1 MKNSFDLEQYLRTI
15 MFWKDESMI
24 KNTSL
29 HGGKFSFLY
38 CLCLMFTLSSC
49 VSNTVNVKPNT
60 EEYSQLVDTPVYIKR
75 SSDKDINTFEGEL
88 DECIKT
94 SNTRVNRSSKAGI
107 GFGSYL
113 ALGGLYTIATASGVF
128 APIYVA
134 AGTVGGVLGGS
145 TIFVTRATKEFREFS
160 SLENCLERQGHDV
173 VFYDDGKAKKDK
185 GDL

>member
-1 MKNSFDLEQYLRTI
+1 MNSFRFNFFCSI
-15 MFWKDESMI
+15 FV
-24 KNTSL
+24 
-29 HGGKFSFLY
+29 
-38 CLCLMFTLSSC
+38 LSSC

-60 EEYSQLVDTPVYIKR
+60 EEYSQLVGTPVYIKR
-75 SSDKDINTFEGEL
+75 SSDKDINTFEDEL

-94 SNTRVNRSSKAGI
+94 SNTRVNRSSKVGI

-113 ALGGLYTIATASGVF
+113 ALGGLYMIATASGVF

-145 TIFVTRATKEFREFS
+145 TIFVTRATKEFREYS
-160 SLENCLERQGHDV
+160 SLESCLEKQGHDV

-185 GDL
+185 SDL

>member
-1 MKNSFDLEQYLRTI
+1 MNSF
-15 MFWKDESMI
+15 
-24 KNTSL
+24 
-29 HGGKFSFLY
+29 KFPFFCSVFI
-38 CLCLMFTLSSC
+38 LSSC

-60 EEYSQLVDTPVYIKR
+60 EEYSQLVDTPVYIKK

-94 SNTRVNRSSKAGI
+94 SNTRVNRSSKVGI
-107 GFGSYL
+107 GLGSYL

-145 TIFVTRATKEFREFS
+145 TIFVTRATKEFREYS

-185 GDL
+185 SDL